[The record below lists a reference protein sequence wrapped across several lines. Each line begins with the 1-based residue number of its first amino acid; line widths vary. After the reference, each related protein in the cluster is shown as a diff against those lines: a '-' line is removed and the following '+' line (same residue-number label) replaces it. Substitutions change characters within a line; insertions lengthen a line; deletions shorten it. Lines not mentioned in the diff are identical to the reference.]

1 MYIDS
6 LSRIHIIF
14 AIMKIPPPM
23 EYTFTNDME
32 LDSKNIKLL
41 FKIWSRYIK
50 RNWRTLFGKF
60 LAYMY
65 LFIAYGFMTLYFSY
79 NIRIAVK
86 PLGFMAISLI
96 TIGAYFLY
104 FVINHI
110 LIRLVISHKTL
121 IIFDL
126 LALIMLVCIAI
137 SDFWLSK

>member
-1 MYIDS
+1 
-6 LSRIHIIF
+6 
-14 AIMKIPPPM
+14 MK
-23 EYTFTNDME
+23 YTFTNDME

-86 PLGFMAISLI
+86 PLGFMAILLI

>member
-1 MYIDS
+1 
-6 LSRIHIIF
+6 
-14 AIMKIPPPM
+14 
-23 EYTFTNDME
+23 ME

-86 PLGFMAISLI
+86 PLGFMAILLI

>member
-1 MYIDS
+1 MPNFAKFSDFNRTRNQN
-6 LSRIHIIF
+6 LHIESIF
-14 AIMKIPPPM
+14 S
-23 EYTFTNDME
+23 EF
-32 LDSKNIKLL
+32 
-41 FKIWSRYIK
+41 FKPKAVNLYFFSALTETPYIK

-86 PLGFMAISLI
+86 PLGFMAILLI

>member
-1 MYIDS
+1 
-6 LSRIHIIF
+6 
-14 AIMKIPPPM
+14 
-23 EYTFTNDME
+23 
-32 LDSKNIKLL
+32 
-41 FKIWSRYIK
+41 
-50 RNWRTLFGKF
+50 
-60 LAYMY
+60 MY

-126 LALIMLVCIAI
+126 LALIMLLCIAI